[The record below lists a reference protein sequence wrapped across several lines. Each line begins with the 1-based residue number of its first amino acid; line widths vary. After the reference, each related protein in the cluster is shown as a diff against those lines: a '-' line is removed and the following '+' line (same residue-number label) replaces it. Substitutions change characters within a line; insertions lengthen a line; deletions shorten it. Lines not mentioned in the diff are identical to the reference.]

1 MKAELYGIAYGFA
14 DSYLV
19 SYNTSTWEQAGYKY
33 ISYDPKYV
41 ALETAQDQ
49 TTHTVYG
56 EFYTGGS
63 NYELG
68 TIDYTT
74 SPVTRTTI
82 KSTYTLY
89 AALGISSD
97 GYLYG
102 IASDGNLY
110 KIDKTDGTETLVGN
124 TGITIAD
131 ENGQFSQQSGEI
143 DQTTNTFY
151 WASLD
156 KDGNAALYT
165 VDLQDAHVEKITD
178 LETNEQI
185 LRQPPLQSLLHWH
198 FLHSSFSTLPSLR
211 NSIITG
217 LLYTSSTLSK
227 SEKSPIFHLSVT

>member
-1 MKAELYGIAYGFA
+1 MPSGNSHRALTVRRADGTNVILWGNINTYPTWTDTNNSRGFYKLNTQPYSATALFTGNDVTATGGTAVIGDKLYYVKAELYGIAYGFA

-110 KIDKTDGTETLVGN
+110 KIDKTDGTETLVGS

-131 ENGQFSQQSGEI
+131 ENGQFS
-143 DQTTNTFY
+143 
-151 WASLD
+151 
-156 KDGNAALYT
+156 
-165 VDLQDAHVEKITD
+165 
-178 LETNEQI
+178 
-185 LRQPPLQSLLHWH
+185 
-198 FLHSSFSTLPSLR
+198 
-211 NSIITG
+211 
-217 LLYTSSTLSK
+217 
-227 SEKSPIFHLSVT
+227 